1 MDFERRLHEL
11 GGAARWGQVGASRND
26 RRHLAVLVASGR
38 VLLHANGCLA
48 LPGADTDVVHARSC
62 SALLTCVTAAR
73 AYDLS
78 LLAPP
83 TESHLAVAHARGALR
98 LKASRGARIVVHRE
112 VPAMLTATA
121 HPGAA
126 DQSVPLMV
134 TPSEALARMLRCQ
147 EDMAAVVAVD
157 SALNR
162 RLCTVSDIEGLLRG
176 PGSARARAVLA
187 ECDGRSLSPAETV
200 ARVTLRRAGLS
211 VEPNVFIPGV
221 GWVDLLVGERVVVE
235 LDGYAYHS
243 SVVAF
248 RTDRRR
254 DRELQSRGLIAL
266 RFPSDEALRN
276 PDDLLTCVRRNLAHG

>member
-1 MDFERRLHEL
+1 MDFEQRLHEL
-11 GGAARWGQVGASRND
+11 GGAARWGQLGGSRND
-26 RRHLAVLVASGR
+26 RRHLAVLIAAGR
-38 VLLHANGCLA
+38 VLRHPNGCLA
-48 LPGADTDVVHARSC
+48 LPGADADVVHARGC
-62 SALLTCVTAAR
+62 SALLTCISAAR

-83 TESHLAVAHARGALR
+83 TEAHLAVAHARGALR
-98 LKASRGARIVVHRE
+98 VNALRGARIVVHRE
-112 VPAMLTATA
+112 VPTMVTSAA
-121 HPGAA
+121 HPRAT
-126 DQSVPLMV
+126 DQTVPLVV
-134 TPSEALARMLRCQ
+134 TPPEALARMLRCQ
-147 EDMAAVVAVD
+147 EDIAAVVAVD

-162 RLCTVSDIEGLLRG
+162 RLCTVRDLEGLLRG

-200 ARVTLRRAGLS
+200 ARVTLRRAGLA
-211 VEPNVFIPGV
+211 VEPNVFMPGV

-254 DRELQSRGLIAL
+254 DRELQSRGLVAL